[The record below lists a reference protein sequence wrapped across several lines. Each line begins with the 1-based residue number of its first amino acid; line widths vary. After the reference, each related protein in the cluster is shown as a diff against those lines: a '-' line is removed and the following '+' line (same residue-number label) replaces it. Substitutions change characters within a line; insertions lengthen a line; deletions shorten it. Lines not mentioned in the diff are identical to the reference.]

1 MSSALVQATGL
12 ARRFGTGSSA
22 FVALHDS
29 DLTISPNAR
38 IALTG
43 SSGSGKST
51 VLHLIAG
58 LDRPTAGS
66 ITWPGLGSPGQHP
79 GSVGIVFQT
88 PSLIPALDVVE
99 NVELVTLIAGA
110 TPAQARARATEAL
123 SALNLLPLA
132 GQLPEE
138 LSGGQAQRVAIAR
151 VLAGEPRLI
160 LADEPTGQ
168 LDRETAAHV
177 LDVLEAVADAS
188 GAALVV
194 ATHDPVVADR
204 YAHRWSIEDG
214 RLHTDISADQP
225 LAASRAGRSTS

>member
-1 MSSALVQATGL
+1 MSTALVRGTGL
-12 ARRFGTGSSA
+12 ARRYGTGPSS

-29 DLTISPNAR
+29 DLAIPPNAR

-58 LDRPTAGS
+58 LDQPTAGS
-66 ITWPGLGSPGQHP
+66 ITWPGLGRPAQHP
-79 GSVGIVFQT
+79 GRVGIVFQA
-88 PSLIPALDVVE
+88 PSLIPALDVME
-99 NVELVTLIAGA
+99 NVELVALIAGVA
-110 TPAQARARATEAL
+110 PTQARARATEAL
-123 SALNLLPLA
+123 SALSLLPLA

-151 VLAGEPRLI
+151 VLAGQPQLI

-177 LDVLEAVADAS
+177 LDVLEAAANAS
-188 GAALVV
+188 GAALMV

-204 YAHRWSIEDG
+204 YPHRWSIEDG
-214 RLHTDISADQP
+214 RLCTDGSAAHP
-225 LAASRAGRSTS
+225 PSVSRPMRGTR